1 MNVGG
6 GVGGGGGGRGAGEL
20 SNHIFISLMT
30 RIRGNKF
37 RRKIVG
43 WLLTYSKPFSTK
55 NRIINEKS
63 KQTQQ
68 AILHARNNLNFNA
81 AVPG

>member
-1 MNVGG
+1 MQLLYQPKLPSFIVLRKTFFEVPTHVINAKVWYECGG
-6 GVGGGGGGRGAGEL
+6 RGGGGGGGRGAGEL

-43 WLLTYSKPFSTK
+43 
-55 NRIINEKS
+55 
-63 KQTQQ
+63 
-68 AILHARNNLNFNA
+68 
-81 AVPG
+81 